1 MNKIF
6 KNYGEITKSM
16 SWNTTE
22 REKWIEIF
30 EVIKAKILP
39 KLTDNSFREL
49 RENKQ
54 DKYHQIQN

>member
-1 MNKIF
+1 M
-6 KNYGEITKSM
+6 GKSQKVCHE
-16 SWNTTE
+16 NTTE